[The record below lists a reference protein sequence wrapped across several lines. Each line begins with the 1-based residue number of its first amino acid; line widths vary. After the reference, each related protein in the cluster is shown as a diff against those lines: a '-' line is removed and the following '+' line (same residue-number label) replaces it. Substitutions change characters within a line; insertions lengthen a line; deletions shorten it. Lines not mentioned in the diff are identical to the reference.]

1 MKKLARHV
9 SLNAIFFGLSF
20 LWNSLHLLILP
31 LILLPFGTETT
42 KNSRLGLL
50 TFVGLVVAM
59 LVQPLV
65 GSWSD
70 RTKHRHGRRAP
81 WIISG
86 VLLALPLIPTIGQAQ
101 SLLAVSA
108 CYILLQIVG
117 NSAMAPAQGL
127 IPDHVDMGERGTAS
141 GIKNLLDF
149 SGVIAASVVMGLLL
163 GGHTPNISTAL
174 WVCLGVL
181 AVSGLVNGI
190 SAARQAEFVP
200 SSSLAIPKQ
209 ILDADVKKHYARLMG
224 SRFALL
230 TATYSVQAF
239 GLYYLQDVL
248 HAANPA
254 AEMSTLMAIIGVA
267 IVLVVVPAGTLSQK
281 TGPRRLAMIACAM
294 VSLSLVGLAFAQSV
308 LLVRILGGIV
318 GLAMGAFLSSNW
330 AWATSLTPSETAG
343 RYLGLANIA
352 TAGAGATSRLSGLI
366 IDGVN
371 KVQPGKGYMVLFL
384 LGAVSCAVAFGL
396 SKSVK
401 EPGEF

>member
-81 WIISG
+81 WIIGG
-86 VLLALPLIPTIGQAQ
+86 VLLALPLIPAIGQAQ

-174 WVCLGVL
+174 WVCLGML

-248 HAANPA
+248 HAANP
-254 AEMSTLMAIIGVA
+254 
-267 IVLVVVPAGTLSQK
+267 
-281 TGPRRLAMIACAM
+281 RR
-294 VSLSLVGLAFAQSV
+294 
-308 LLVRILGGIV
+308 
-318 GLAMGAFLSSNW
+318 
-330 AWATSLTPSETAG
+330 
-343 RYLGLANIA
+343 
-352 TAGAGATSRLSGLI
+352 
-366 IDGVN
+366 
-371 KVQPGKGYMVLFL
+371 
-384 LGAVSCAVAFGL
+384 
-396 SKSVK
+396 
-401 EPGEF
+401 